1 MDLAIERCLSGE
13 RKWALD
19 SRCDYLEVCL
29 MGVIKSLAHSAKKSA
44 ARQKVEL
51 SVDHRRPPR
60 AVATATVDPVVDDI
74 DDGENEVY
82 AAVAGCA
89 EGDAD
94 LEHTIASATPVLPD
108 VASHTVCPGL
118 STPRRSVSYMI
129 PPTLMGLVSLPR
141 PGSLCALHSRLE
153 RVKMISAQSAMISGV
168 RLPRMVAAS
177 VALRIACV
185 VAVSQ
190 GIEIAPAV
198 TLAK

>member
-1 MDLAIERCLSGE
+1 MKGYRDLGVALAEADREQLLPRLAAYAERKLFWRGWGIRTSRPSGKDIVDLAIERCLSGE

-19 SRCDYLEVCL
+19 SRCDDLEVFL

-51 SVDHRRPPR
+51 SVDNRRPPR

-94 LEHTIASATPVLPD
+94 LEAYYVAVLD
-108 VASHTVCPGL
+108 EDGREDIS
-118 STPRRSVSYMI
+118 
-129 PPTLMGLVSLPR
+129 
-141 PGSLCALHSRLE
+141 SRLGWNPA
-153 RVKMISAQSAMISGV
+153 RV
-168 RLPRMVAAS
+168 
-177 VALRIACV
+177 
-185 VAVSQ
+185 
-190 GIEIAPAV
+190 
-198 TLAK
+198 